1 MELRGQVAV
10 IRAHRLLI
18 VAVVVLAIGGAAIA
32 SALLPKVYSS
42 RVTLIV
48 GQSLTAVNPDI
59 NQLNAS
65 QQLRDT
71 YAQVATT
78 RPVLTAVI
86 TTLHLNA
93 TPDALAKAV
102 STDLPPNSTLLT
114 ITAQESD
121 PATAAA
127 VANGIAAQLIA
138 MSPTL
143 QGHQS
148 DIQQSI
154 VDNLRAIQT
163 QIDATQ
169 SSLDQLIALSARSA
183 AQDQQVQVL
192 EAQLTSLRATYASL
206 LAYSSNS
213 AANKLTVV
221 EPAVADP
228 TPSSPK
234 PLINVLLALVIGL
247 LLGLAGSFLLDYMDD
262 SLRTPEEVELLTSVP
277 VLGFIPKMRV
287 PRRRDPIYLLAT
299 LVYPRS
305 SAAESFRALR
315 TNLEF
320 AGVDTAI
327 KSILVTS
334 SLPLEGKTTVAANLA
349 VAFAQAGRRTI
360 LVDADLRRPDL
371 HRFFGI
377 DQGRGLTGLL
387 GSDGDSVD
395 DVAFGTEDA
404 NLRIV
409 TSGPPPPNPA
419 ELLASARMRE
429 IFAQLV
435 KSADVVVIDSP
446 PVNVVTDA
454 AILAGHVDG
463 TILVVDVGR
472 TSRKAVRQSCE
483 ALAKVGARLIGS
495 AVNRA
500 RTARVANAYGYFDEG
515 RRQTSAQAQA
525 VARGPA
531 AARGTE
537 R

>member
-1 MELRGQVAV
+1 MAV

-18 VAVVVLAIGGAAIA
+18 VGIVVLAIGGAAIA

-78 RPVLTAVI
+78 RPVLAAVI
-86 TTLHLNA
+86 TTLHLNS

-102 STDLPPNSTLLT
+102 STDLPPNSTLLM

-138 MSPTL
+138 TSPTL
-143 QGHQS
+143 QGKQS

-169 SSLDQLIALSARSA
+169 ASLDQLIALTVRST

-234 PLINVLLALVIGL
+234 PLVNLLLALVIGL
-247 LLGLAGSFLLDYMDD
+247 LLGLAASFLLDYMDD

-277 VLGFIPKMRV
+277 VLGYIPRMRV

-305 SAAESFRALR
+305 STAESFRTLR

-320 AGVDTAI
+320 AGIDTSI
-327 KSILVTS
+327 KSVLVTS

-349 VAFAQAGRRTI
+349 VAFAQAGRKTV

-377 DQGRGLTGLL
+377 DQGKGLAGLL
-387 GSDGDSVD
+387 GSDGGSVD

-409 TSGPPPPNPA
+409 TSGTPPPNPA
-419 ELLASARMRE
+419 ELLASPRMRE

-463 TILVVDVGR
+463 TLLVIDAGR

-483 ALAKVGARLIGS
+483 ALTKVGTRLVGS

-500 RTARVANAYGYFDEG
+500 RTVRAANAHGYFDEG
-515 RRQTSAQAQA
+515 GPKAPAPQQGVVRK
-525 VARGPA
+525 PA
-531 AARGTE
+531 AARGPG